1 MHCPSCFSLQ
11 SSFARCVLFFPYPSF
26 SRTPSQWFRSL
37 LYRWLSSRRFL
48 PLPSRLQLA
57 LQNPLQYRC
66 EEITRIIDELGT
78 KELQNALPLLL
89 ADLFGV
95 SSQSLSNANTT
106 SSGGWG
112 LRIRTVMQSNEFTD
126 YNVLYQFLHPQGPLF
141 RLLYKLLQDCHLKY
155 EFPLQ
160 WLPARIKHLILRGMV
175 PPFYLD
181 KLQLDPQTKTPTSLA
196 LNSFELYIFHFAY
209 HLVNPELQRVHMNAW
224 LYSDSLYLNLTE
236 AYLSELLPCDRSTV
250 LPAVPFNFGVM
261 QSYSASFGPYGTLQ
275 RIPNLHSTSRSAHTP
290 HLLRQSVIQQ
300 GSSSGSLH
308 SSPATAVTSTRTE
321 IWRSETVAQV
331 FVDFWLSHGEGEI
344 GPVFGASG
352 SPQRELLPT
361 GEHIRVVR
369 NLIKHL
375 HYFSNSVT
383 GDQSAM
389 DELRRIIGPSS
400 QAKIY
405 GFLRRTIHHWPLDS
419 SFRFILETWLSYIQP
434 WRYTDHRY
442 QSNLP
447 AGRSSGMDLGDP
459 DLRNGRNAGQERKE
473 VDRRWISFIAENL
486 LSYTVIFQ
494 EMIPRFARLDLSTPK
509 NANMLFRVS
518 KVFSQPNL
526 AELIQEV
533 ESCLDD
539 LLGSVSPQKRSA
551 MSSDHPLGGL
561 AAHQATKWSAIVRQ
575 QIQDLE
581 SPGFQ
586 YKPMFGSAVRSQVVG
601 LMIIVQQAHAAAIS
615 TQRAL
620 EEEATLRSH
629 SRSFLS
635 VIKDMLLLSDH
646 SSNDEYSPEERLK
659 VLTFL
664 NTAISQFSDIFKIN
678 NTEIMNSNNMSISNP
693 DIQSNGDV
701 TDYGTPTTS
710 RTITY
715 RGQQSQMNMTPLAGE
730 ALTSTPQQWRQ
741 RSMNLQYE
749 GDPDLIPIRSDESE
763 FLVRLLY
770 QVASKLNEMYCSE
783 MARLYHREDVWGR
796 VARQILSA
804 PMTVYRY
811 DKRSPGSFSPRV
823 GSALPPRLSLR
834 PLARYRNLAMIAMLY
849 IVALVCNA
857 PPYAVLC
864 SAILFWGVLVTVKAV
879 IEPWGSTRPS
889 QPRFSDRLNDSL
901 ADQSF

>member
-1 MHCPSCFSLQ
+1 MASTYGST
-11 SSFARCVLFFPYPSF
+11 AT
-26 SRTPSQWFRSL
+26 SRI
-37 LYRWLSSRRFL
+37 
-48 PLPSRLQLA
+48 QLA

-95 SSQSLSNANTT
+95 SHQGSSNIT
-106 SSGGWG
+106 SSTVGGWG
-112 LRIRTVMQSNEFTD
+112 LRTRTLLQPNEFTD

-155 EFPLQ
+155 EFPLH

-181 KLQLDPQTKTPTSLA
+181 KLQFDPQTKTPTSLA

-209 HLVNPELQRVHMNAW
+209 HLVNPELQRLHMNAW
-224 LYSDSLYLNLTE
+224 LHSESLYLNMTE

-250 LPAVPFNFGVM
+250 LPSVPFNFGVL

-275 RIPNLHSTSRSAHTP
+275 RMPNFQSSRSTHTP
-290 HLLRQSVIQQ
+290 QLLRQSVIQQ
-300 GSSSGSLH
+300 GSSTGSLH

-331 FVDFWLSHGEGEI
+331 FVDFWLSHGEGEV
-344 GPVFGASG
+344 GPVFSASG
-352 SPQRELLPT
+352 SPQRLYPVDYNMSHHYFQTEELRVFKLPLKYPELLPS

-375 HYFSNSVT
+375 HYFSNSVI

-442 QSNLP
+442 QKNLA
-447 AGRSSGMDLGDP
+447 AGRSSAAEAEELES
-459 DLRNGRNAGQERKE
+459 RNGRNGYERRD
-473 VDRRWISFIAENL
+473 VDRRWLPFIAENL

-518 KVFSQPNL
+518 KVFSQPQL
-526 AELIQEV
+526 AELLQEV

-539 LLGSVSPQKRSA
+539 LLGTVNHQKRSA
-551 MSSDHPLGGL
+551 FPTDSLHPSSDQRSCL

-586 YKPMFGSAVRSQVVG
+586 YKPMFGVEVRSQVVG
-601 LMIIVQQAHAAAIS
+601 LMMIVHQAQGSAVA
-615 TQRAL
+615 TQKAL
-620 EEEATLRSH
+620 EEEAALRSR

-635 VIKDMLLLSDH
+635 AIKDIFLLSDTG
-646 SSNDEYSPEERLK
+646 SSDEYSPEERLK
-659 VLTFL
+659 VLTYL
-664 NTAISQFSDIFKIN
+664 NTAIAQFSEIFKVSGNELSIN
-678 NTEIMNSNNMSISNP
+678 SFSMSN
-693 DIQSNGDV
+693 QSDNHATSDV

-710 RTITY
+710 RSVTF
-715 RGQQSQMNMTPLAGE
+715 RGTQNQMSISSLAGE
-730 ALTSTPQQWRQ
+730 ALNSTPQQWRQ
-741 RSMNLQYE
+741 RSLNIQYD
-749 GDPDLIPIRSDESE
+749 GDPDVLPIRSDESE
-763 FLVRLLY
+763 FLVRLLH
-770 QVASKLNEMYCSE
+770 QVASRLNEMYCSE
-783 MARLYHREDVWGR
+783 MARLYHSDGVWGR
-796 VARQILSA
+796 VARQLLSA
-804 PMTVYRY
+804 PMTVWRY

-823 GSALPPRLSLR
+823 GSSLPPRLSLR
-834 PLARYRNLAMIAMLY
+834 PLARHRNLAMLAVLY
-849 IVALVCNA
+849 IVALICRA
-857 PPYAVLC
+857 PPLLVLFSAIIFWAVL
-864 SAILFWGVLVTVKAV
+864 ITVRAL
-879 IEPWGSTRPS
+879 IEPLNSARPPPS
-889 QPRFSDRLNDSL
+889 RFNNDRLNDSL

>member
-1 MHCPSCFSLQ
+1 MA
-11 SSFARCVLFFPYPSF
+11 SSFGTTAA
-26 SRTPSQWFRSL
+26 SRI
-37 LYRWLSSRRFL
+37 
-48 PLPSRLQLA
+48 QLA

-66 EEITRIIDELGT
+66 EEISRIIDELGT

-95 SSQSLSNANTT
+95 SNHPT
-106 SSGGWG
+106 SSSSAAAGGWG
-112 LRIRTVMQSNEFTD
+112 LRTRTVMQSNEFTD

-160 WLPARIKHLILRGMV
+160 WLPARVKHLILRGMV

-209 HLVNPELQRVHMNAW
+209 HLVNPDLQRVHMNAW

-250 LPAVPFNFGVM
+250 LPAVPFNFGVL
-261 QSYSASFGPYGTLQ
+261 QSYSASFGPYGAVQ
-275 RIPNLHSTSRSAHTP
+275 RVPNMQSPTRSLHTP
-290 HLLRQSVIQQ
+290 QLLRQSVIQQ

-308 SSPATAVTSTRTE
+308 SSPATTVPSTRTE

-331 FVDFWLSHGEGEI
+331 FVDFWLSHGEAEV
-344 GPVFGASG
+344 GPVFGPSG
-352 SPQRELLPT
+352 SPQRELLPS

-442 QSNLP
+442 HSNIA
-447 AGRSSGMDLGDP
+447 AGRSSRAETDDP
-459 DLRNGRNAGQERKE
+459 DYRNGRSSGQERPE
-473 VDRRWISFIAENL
+473 VDRRWLPFIAENL

-518 KVFSQPNL
+518 KVFSQPQL
-526 AELIQEV
+526 AALLQEV

-539 LLGSVSPQKRSA
+539 LLGGVSPQKRTGFP
-551 MSSDHPLGGL
+551 SDTVHGNFDQRSCL

-586 YKPMFGSAVRSQVVG
+586 YKPMFGSEVRNQVVG
-601 LMIIVQQAHAAAIS
+601 LMAFVQQAQTAAVA
-615 TQRAL
+615 TQRTL
-620 EEEATLRSH
+620 EEEAAQRSR

-635 VIKDMLLLSDH
+635 AIKDMLLLSDS

-664 NTAISQFSDIFKIN
+664 NTAIIQFSDIFKVN
-678 NTEIMNSNNMSISNP
+678 GNELMPGNSFLSSHSEV
-693 DIQSNGDV
+693 QSNADV
-701 TDYGTPTTS
+701 TDYGTPTSS
-710 RTITY
+710 RTVTY
-715 RGQQSQMNMTPLAGE
+715 RGQQSQITNMTPLAGE
-730 ALTSTPQQWRQ
+730 ALSSTPQQWRQ
-741 RSMNLQYE
+741 RSLNIQYE
-749 GDPDLIPIRSDESE
+749 GDPDLVPIRNDENE
-763 FLVRLLY
+763 FLVRLLH
-770 QVASKLNEMYCSE
+770 QVSSRLNEMYCSD
-783 MARLYHREDVWGR
+783 MARLYHRDDVWGR

-804 PMTVYRY
+804 PMTVWRY
-811 DKRSPGSFSPRV
+811 DKRSPGGFSPRV

-834 PLARYRNLAMIAMLY
+834 PLARYRTLGVLLVLY
-849 IVALVCNA
+849 AVALLCRATPV
-857 PPYAVLC
+857 AVLC
-864 SAILFWGVLVTVKAV
+864 SAIVFWGVLVTAKAV
-879 IEPWGSTRPS
+879 LEPWSSPRTAAA
-889 QPRFSDRLNDSL
+889 QPRVLSHQMNDSL